1 MQPTAGTD
9 NALEIG
15 TALRGAVFGFTVA
28 SDVPS
33 LGAELMGLQ
42 YRDEGTGEAPERLWL
57 GEMMTC
63 GSHGLQGDGCA
74 ECEAENYTGGSDCAA
89 AVPHFSCRG

>member
-74 ECEAENYTGGSDCAA
+74 ECEAENSTGGSDCAA